1 MESESSFSINTQA
14 LKVSAAAGMAA
25 GICSI
30 AVYFMIMEGINNK
43 SEEIETEE
51 VIDNAQVE

>member
-14 LKVSAAAGMAA
+14 LKVSAAAGLAA
-25 GICSI
+25 GIGSI
-30 AVYFMIMEGINNK
+30 AVYLMMMEGNNNK

-51 VIDNAQVE
+51 VIDHAQAE